1 LLWDI
6 EVGAVL
12 RAMQKHT
19 AAIYCCQ
26 FSPNDSYIASGSFD
40 RTIKLW
46 LGETGEEVAAG
57 TMDNSAAE
65 PLLSAP
71 SSSSEAHRSTAAAA
85 RTTVRHGTYKP
96 QDENSRENHHTD
108 RMAVCAFTSQV
119 NIFFMIEYLT
129 VLIIILINIYNCVCV
144 SRLHPRLFARSAILR
159 RLAGWTQR

>member
-1 LLWDI
+1 
-6 EVGAVL
+6 
-12 RAMQKHT
+12 MQKHT

-65 PLLSAP
+65 PLLSSP
-71 SSSSEAHRSTAAAA
+71 SSSSEANRSTAAAA

-119 NIFFMIEYLT
+119 KFFFMIEYLT

-144 SRLHPRLFARSAILR
+144 SRLHPRLFSRSAILR